1 MVQTKTAQ
9 GTDWKITVRLPR
21 ALRQPAQEKARRT
34 KRSLNRLIADA
45 VQREV
50 ERPEPAYANER
61 ERVLVVLKESGLLD
75 EPWGADWYSPV
86 GSSPPGANGVP
97 LRRDSHPGTFRI
109 GWRLRR
115 GAPSSHAQHRRC
127 TAVDAESQEA
137 AVLAFRQAL
146 PARARWSTRV
156 SPFLGRGSIS
166 PVGAGRRSP
175 RGTKTQRGSTSVI
188 GRDVHNA

>member
-97 LRRDSHPGTFRI
+97 LRRGWESHIQGPTPTLEEVRQMLQGQPPLSEDI
-109 GWRLRR
+109 IEMR
-115 GAPSSHAQHRRC
+115 GER
-127 TAVDAESQEA
+127 
-137 AVLAFRQAL
+137 
-146 PARARWSTRV
+146 
-156 SPFLGRGSIS
+156 
-166 PVGAGRRSP
+166 
-175 RGTKTQRGSTSVI
+175 
-188 GRDVHNA
+188 